1 MIRVVITLTL
11 DCRDDV
17 PQHILR
23 WMAENLVEHASR
35 EFGDYYDPAFVA
47 TSYPGPPLQGHVVAT
62 VTTVP

>member
-17 PQHILR
+17 PQAVLR
-23 WMAENLVEHASR
+23 WMAENIVHHASQ
-35 EFGDYYDPAFVA
+35 EFEAAYRADYADGYV
-47 TSYPGPPLQGHVVAT
+47 GPPLVGHVVAT